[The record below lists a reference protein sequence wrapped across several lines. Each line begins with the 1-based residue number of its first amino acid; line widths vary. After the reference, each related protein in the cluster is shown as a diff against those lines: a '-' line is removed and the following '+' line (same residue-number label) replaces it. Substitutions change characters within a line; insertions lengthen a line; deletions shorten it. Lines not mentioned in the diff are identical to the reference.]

1 MQQVAGSWEAW
12 KSQLAQAVQL
22 GQSMNLSQEELAKRA
37 EQVGDFLASKID
49 PKNPE
54 QKVLKELWE
63 AADDE
68 EQRTIANVLIK
79 LVSGTKVRKRKTKEG
94 RRTKNLKK

>member
-1 MQQVAGSWEAW
+1 MQQVAGSWDAW

-79 LVSGTKVRKRKTKEG
+79 LVSGTKVH
-94 RRTKNLKK
+94 

>member
-54 QKVLKELWE
+54 QKVLRELWE

-79 LVSGTKVRKRKTKEG
+79 LVSGTKVH
-94 RRTKNLKK
+94 

>member
-22 GQSMNLSQEELAKRA
+22 GRSMNLSQEELAKRA

-79 LVSGTKVRKRKTKEG
+79 LVSGTKVH
-94 RRTKNLKK
+94 

>member
-22 GQSMNLSQEELAKRA
+22 GQSMDLSQEELAKRA

-79 LVSGTKVRKRKTKEG
+79 LVSGTKVH
-94 RRTKNLKK
+94 

>member
-79 LVSGTKVRKRKTKEG
+79 LVSGTKVH
-94 RRTKNLKK
+94 